1 MPIDYERIAAEYAQ
15 HRQVHPKVLEN
26 LISSGGVSQASR
38 VLDVGCGTGNY
49 IRALHALTGC
59 AGWGVDP
66 SPAMLAQARQRAGG
80 IRFQAGRAEQL
91 GFAAA
96 CFDLVFSVDLIHH
109 VPDWPRYL
117 AEAFRVLQP
126 GGRLCTVTDS
136 AWIIRRR
143 VPLATHFPETVPLE
157 LARYP
162 RIADV
167 RQTMERTG
175 FGVSH
180 ETRVEFGYGLSDI
193 QAYRDRAFS
202 ALHLIPGDAFQR
214 GMERLEEDLRRG
226 PIACVSWYVLLW
238 GTK

>member
-1 MPIDYERIAAEYAQ
+1 MPIDYDRIAAEYAQ

-26 LISSGGVSQASR
+26 LISSARVSQASR

-59 AGWGVDP
+59 AGWGVD
-66 SPAMLAQARQRAGG
+66 SSQEMLAQARQGAGG
-80 IRFQAGRAEQL
+80 IRLQAGWAEQL
-91 GFAAA
+91 GFATA
-96 CFDLVFSVDLIHH
+96 CFDLVFSVDVIHH
-109 VPDWPRYL
+109 VPVWSQYL
-117 AEAFRVLQP
+117 AEAFRVLRP
-126 GGRLCTVTDS
+126 GGHLCTVTDS
-136 AWIIRRR
+136 AWIIRHR

-167 RQTMERTG
+167 RRAMEQTG
-175 FGVSH
+175 FGASH
-180 ETRVEFGYGLSDI
+180 ETRVEYRYSLSDI

-202 ALHLIPGDAFQR
+202 ALHLIAGDAFQR

-226 PIACVSWYVLLW
+226 PIACVSRYVLLW